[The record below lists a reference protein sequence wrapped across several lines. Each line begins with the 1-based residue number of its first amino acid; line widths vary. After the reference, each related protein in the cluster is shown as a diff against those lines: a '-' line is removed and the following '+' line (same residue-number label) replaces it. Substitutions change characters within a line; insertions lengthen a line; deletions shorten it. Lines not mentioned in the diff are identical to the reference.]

1 MAIGTV
7 ISAAVEGIVDEAVVR
22 KLIAHAGATPGD
34 VYGRQG
40 KSFLRHRI
48 AGYNN
53 AAQRMPWIV
62 LVDLDRDSDCAP
74 PLCNA
79 WLPQPAPHLCFRV
92 AVREVEAWLLADA
105 ERLASF
111 LSMARS
117 RLPSDPELL
126 GDPKATMVKLA
137 RASRRRDI
145 REDMVPR
152 PGSRRQVGPAYSS
165 RLIEFASAHWRPEV
179 AAGQADSLKRAMR
192 SLKRLVT
199 GSA

>member
-1 MAIGTV
+1 MADTTV
-7 ISAAVEGIVDEAVVR
+7 ISAAVEGIGDEAVVR
-22 KLIAHAGATPGD
+22 KLIAHVDAAPGD
-34 VYGRQG
+34 VYGKQG
-40 KSFLRHRI
+40 KSFLRQRI

-62 LVDLDRDSDCAP
+62 LVDLDSDEDCAP
-74 PLCNA
+74 PLRDA
-79 WLPQPAPHLCFRV
+79 RLPQPAPYLCFRV

-111 LSMARS
+111 LRVART
-117 RLPSDPELL
+117 RLPSDPERVD
-126 GDPKATMVKLA
+126 DPKAAMVNLA

-152 PGSRRQVGPAYSS
+152 PGSGRQVGPASSS

-179 AAGQADSLKRAMR
+179 AAAKADSLKRAIR
-192 SLKRLVT
+192 SLERLAR
-199 GSA
+199 GLS

>member
-1 MAIGTV
+1 MAGGIV
-7 ISAAVEGIVDEAVVR
+7 VSAAVEGIVDEAVVR
-22 KLIAHAGATPGD
+22 RLIAHGGATIGA

-40 KSFLRHRI
+40 KSFLRQRI

-53 AAQRMPWIV
+53 DAQRVPWIV
-62 LVDLDRDSDCAP
+62 LVDLDRESECAAV
-74 PLCNA
+74 LRNA

-105 ERLASF
+105 ECLANF
-111 LSMARS
+111 LGVARS
-117 RLPSDPELL
+117 KLPPDPERLD
-126 GDPKATMVKLA
+126 DPKATMVNLA

-152 PGSRRQVGPAYSS
+152 LGSGREVGQAYSS

-179 AAGQADSLKRAMR
+179 AAGRADSLKRAMQC
-192 SLKRLVT
+192 LKRLV
-199 GSA
+199 SSVA